1 MPPAT
6 AVGPQFRRFAIIGAL
21 AFLVDAGV
29 LQVVLPFAGFYAG
42 RLVSWTAA
50 ATFTWVLNRRYTF
63 SGGRDAPALIQ
74 WLRYLAANAIGGL
87 ANYATYALLVATVE
101 PVRRWPVLAVAAGS
115 VAGLLLNFF
124 LSRRFVF
131 GRD

>member
-1 MPPAT
+1 
-6 AVGPQFRRFAIIGAL
+6 
-21 AFLVDAGV
+21 
-29 LQVVLPFAGFYAG
+29 
-42 RLVSWTAA
+42 
-50 ATFTWVLNRRYTF
+50 
-63 SGGRDAPALIQ
+63 
-74 WLRYLAANAIGGL
+74 LRYLAANAIGGL